1 MWQRRLVDW
10 EVVANARIWEWP
22 ALKVAFNLLVLGA
35 EITADHAPVLERLKA
50 LGYDGVEVPVFTG
63 DVQRYA
69 ALGALLGDIG
79 LSAATA
85 GTVPPE
91 ANPISSDPAVRAR
104 ARDHHNWL
112 VDCTHAMGGEII
124 AGPVHSPVG
133 HFTGLGPT
141 SDELTW
147 CVEAMR
153 SLAEYA
159 APAGVLISAE
169 AVNRFECYVMSTM
182 AEASAIYRRVEHPNY
197 GYMFDTFHANVEE
210 KNPVATYEVYHREI
224 NHYHISENDRGVPGT
239 GHVPFPAH
247 FDVLRRCDYDGWLTV
262 EAFGR
267 SVPELAGATRVWR
280 DLFDDRDRLFSDS
293 IGMIRREWQAAGER
307 LTAGEVVA

>member
-1 MWQRRLVDW
+1 
-10 EVVANARIWEWP
+10 
-22 ALKVAFNLLVLGA
+22 LKVAFNLLVLGA

-69 ALGALLGDIG
+69 ALGALLRDIG

-85 GTVPPE
+85 GTVPPQ

-104 ARDHHNWL
+104 ARDHHSWL

-133 HFTGLGPT
+133 HFSGLAPT
-141 SDELTW
+141 SDELAW

-182 AEASAIYRRVEHPNY
+182 AEASAIYRRVDHPNY
-197 GYMFDTFHANVEE
+197 GYMFDTFHANIEE
-210 KNPVATYEVYHREI
+210 KHPVATYEVYHREI
-224 NHYHISENDRGVPGT
+224 NHYHISENDRGVPGS

-247 FDVLRRCDYDGWLTV
+247 FDALRRCRYDGWLTV

-307 LTAGEVVA
+307 LAAGTVVA

>member
-10 EVVANARIWEWP
+10 EVVANARIREWP

-35 EITADHAPVLERLKA
+35 EITANHAPVLERLKT

-63 DVQRYA
+63 DVQRYS
-69 ALGALLGDIG
+69 ALGALLRDIG

-104 ARDHHNWL
+104 AGDHHKWL

-159 APAGVLISAE
+159 APAGVRISAE

-182 AEASAIYRRVEHPNY
+182 AEASAIYRRVDHPNY
-197 GYMFDTFHANVEE
+197 GYMFDTFHANIEE
-210 KNPVATYEVYHREI
+210 KHPVATYEVYHREI

-247 FDVLRRCDYDGWLTV
+247 FDALRRCGYDGWLTV